1 MFLRKF
7 TYALRGIGKAIREEA
22 TLRVMLACLLLVVA
36 AGFLLRVT
44 LIEWAVLTLC
54 GGAVLSAELMNTAI
68 ERAVNLASP
77 EKNPLAGAAKDI
89 AAGAVL
95 ALSVFAAIVGLIIFI
110 PHIIALLSAVK

>member
-7 TYALRGIGKAIREEA
+7 KTALRGIGKAIHEEA
-22 TLRVMLACLLLVVA
+22 TLRVMLVCCALVIA

-44 LIEWAVLTLC
+44 LLEWAVLMLC
-54 GGAVLSAELMNTAI
+54 SGAALSAEIINTAI
-68 ERAVNLASP
+68 ERVVNLASP

-95 ALSVFAAIVGLIIFI
+95 TLSVFAAAVGLIIFI
-110 PHIIALLSAVK
+110 PYIIALLAG